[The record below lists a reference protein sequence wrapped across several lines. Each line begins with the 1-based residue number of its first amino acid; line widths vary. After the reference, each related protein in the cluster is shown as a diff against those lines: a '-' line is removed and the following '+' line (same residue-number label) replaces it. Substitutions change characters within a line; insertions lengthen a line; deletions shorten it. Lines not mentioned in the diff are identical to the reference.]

1 MARYVGGVERIPV
14 RELNQH
20 TSAVIARVVN
30 GEALE
35 VTLNGRPVARII
47 PISRTGELDDLIAAG
62 RVAPATIRTPFK
74 MPPVYG
80 DPAINVADELAKMR
94 DEERY

>member
-1 MARYVGGVERIPV
+1 M

-30 GEALE
+30 GEAIE
-35 VTLNGRPVARII
+35 VTLSGRPVARII
-47 PISRTGELDDLIAAG
+47 PISRSGELDDLIAAG
-62 RVAPATIRTPFK
+62 RVVPATNHAPYT
-74 MPPVYG
+74 MPPRYG
-80 DPAINVADELAKMR
+80 DPSISVADELAKMR

>member
-1 MARYVGGVERIPV
+1 VERIPV

-30 GEALE
+30 GEAIE
-35 VTLNGRPVARII
+35 VTLSGRPVARIV
-47 PISRTGELDDLIAAG
+47 PVSRSGGLDDLIAAG
-62 RVAPATIRTPFK
+62 RVVPATIHTPFP

-80 DPAINVADELAKMR
+80 DPAISVADELAKMR
-94 DEERY
+94 DEERF

>member
-1 MARYVGGVERIPV
+1 VERIPV

-30 GEALE
+30 GEPLE
-35 VTLNGRPVARII
+35 VTLSGRPVARII
-47 PISRTGELDDLIAAG
+47 PISRSGELDDLVAAG
-62 RVAPATIRTPFK
+62 LVIPATNHTPFP
-74 MPPVYG
+74 MPSVYG
-80 DPAINVADELAKMR
+80 DPSVSVADELAKMR